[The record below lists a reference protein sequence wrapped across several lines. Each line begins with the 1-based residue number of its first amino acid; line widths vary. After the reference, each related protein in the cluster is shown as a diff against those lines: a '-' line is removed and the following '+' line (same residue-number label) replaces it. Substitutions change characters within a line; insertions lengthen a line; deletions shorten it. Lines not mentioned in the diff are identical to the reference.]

1 MANVRLI
8 GYAGLVQ
15 IPANLLKQHTGEGVF
30 VRQEPPLWRQKLTLN
45 GAVAVESTVQ
55 PNDTAKIVIIEVDD
69 NSAVRYEVNPGGPL
83 ASNHRTADTLSP
95 RMVGDNVIQWF
106 AGATVSFVDAASV

>member
-1 MANVRLI
+1 MASVRLI

-30 VRQEPPLWRQKLTLN
+30 VRQEPPLWRQKLALN
-45 GAVAVESTVQ
+45 GATPVESVVQ
-55 PNDTAKIVIIEVDD
+55 ASDAAKIVIIEVDD
-69 NSAVRYEVNPGGPL
+69 ATAVRYEVNPNGPT
-83 ASNHRTADTLSP
+83 ASNHVNASTNSP

>member
-8 GYAGLVQ
+8 AYAGLVQ

-30 VRQEPPLWRQKLTLN
+30 VRQEPPLWRQKIALN
-45 GAVAVESTVQ
+45 GATAVESVVQ
-55 PNDTAKIVIIEVDD
+55 SNDTAKIVIIEVDD
-69 NSAVRYEVNPGGPL
+69 GAAVRYEVNPGGPL
-83 ASNHRTADTLSP
+83 ASNHLAAGTTSP

>member
-8 GYAGLVQ
+8 GYGGMVQ
-15 IPANLLKQHTGEGVF
+15 IPANLLKQYTSEGVM
-30 VRQEPPLWRQKLTLN
+30 VRQEPPLWRQKIALN
-45 GAVAVESTVQ
+45 GGTAVESAVQ
-55 PNDTAKIVIIEVDD
+55 ANDMAKIVVIEVDD
-69 NSAVRYEVNPGGPL
+69 NSAVRYEVNPGGPA
-83 ASNHRTADTLSP
+83 ASNHRAADTTSP

>member
-15 IPANLLKQHTGEGVF
+15 IPANLLKQYTAEGVF
-30 VRQEPPLWRQKLTLN
+30 VRMEPPLWRQKIALN
-45 GAVAVESTVQ
+45 GATAVESVVQ
-55 PNDTAKIVIIEVDD
+55 ADDKAKIVIIEVDND
-69 NSAVRYEVNPGGPL
+69 AAVRYEVNPNGPL
-83 ASNHRTADTLSP
+83 VSDHRVAGTTSP

-106 AGATVSFVDAASV
+106 AGATVSFVDASFV

>member
-1 MANVRLI
+1 MASVRLI

-30 VRQEPPLWRQKLTLN
+30 VRQEPPLWRQKLTLT
-45 GAVAVESTVQ
+45 GAVAVESVVQ

-69 NSAVRYEVNPGGPL
+69 SASVRYEVNPGGPL
-83 ASNHRTADTLSP
+83 ASNHRAADTLSP

-106 AGATVSFVDAASV
+106 AGATVSFVDATSV